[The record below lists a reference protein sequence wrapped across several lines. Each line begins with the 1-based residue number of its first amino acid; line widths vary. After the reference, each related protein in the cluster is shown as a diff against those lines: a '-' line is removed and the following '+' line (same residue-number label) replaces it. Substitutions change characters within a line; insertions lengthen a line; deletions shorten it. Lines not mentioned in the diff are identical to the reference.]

1 MQVFNLNRLLNASNP
16 GPNNKYAPDTVYFD
30 QMGSTSQRST
40 HNIAINE
47 ETGFA
52 YLVGCRTC
60 RGGLLMV
67 DISEPL
73 NPIYA
78 GCFSDDGYTHD
89 TQCVIYSGP
98 DHRFLGREICFGLN
112 EDSLTIVDV
121 TNKTANIMLSRIPY
135 YGVSYTHQGWLT
147 ENQRYL
153 MVDDELDEVYNTY
166 DNTKKT
172 VTYIF
177 DVQSLTQPLQIKQ
190 LQSPVQ
196 SIDHNQYVEGDFVF
210 QGNYASGLRVWNGM
224 TGNIEDSTWSSRLVG
239 FFDVHPTEDVA
250 EFYGTW
256 SVYPYYKSENNRN
269 TIVVTSI
276 EKGLFVVHF
285 DKSAQHY

>member
-1 MQVFNLNRLLNASNP
+1 MLSFLDFAAMGLPGAQGNDIWGWSKNGRDFAIFCATTGVSFIDIRDPVNPIVIGFMATQSVASIWRDAKVYKDHVYVVSEAQNHGMQVFNLNRLLNASNP
-16 GPNNKYAPDTVYFD
+16 GPNNKYAPDTLYFD

-89 TQCVIYSGP
+89 PQCVIYSGP

-153 MVDDELDEVYNTY
+153 MVDD
-166 DNTKKT
+166 
-172 VTYIF
+172 
-177 DVQSLTQPLQIKQ
+177 
-190 LQSPVQ
+190 
-196 SIDHNQYVEGDFVF
+196 
-210 QGNYASGLRVWNGM
+210 
-224 TGNIEDSTWSSRLVG
+224 
-239 FFDVHPTEDVA
+239 
-250 EFYGTW
+250 
-256 SVYPYYKSENNRN
+256 
-269 TIVVTSI
+269 
-276 EKGLFVVHF
+276 
-285 DKSAQHY
+285 